1 MMKRGS
7 SHVKT
12 SDGSYNVQ
20 LETLRY
26 NAIGIITALNI
37 ET

>member
-12 SDGSYNVQ
+12 SDGCYNVQ